1 MPQVNYETKIENVVK
16 ESANVDLNKLNVH
29 IPGTLPKQIVEKHIE
44 YDPTFSEAFL
54 YRFTNL
60 LNGKIYLGIHKGQP
74 YDGYMFSSKNKKF
87 HKDFMD
93 PNSQWKYEV
102 LMYGTFEYVGAV
114 EHAQLKEANA
124 KDNDN
129 YYNNS
134 NGGSKIVLARIKV
147 LQSIV
152 KDIQTNKEYKG
163 CKMMLISVKDLP
175 DNAVQVREFTL
186 DPEHVK
192 SLRDIINDRRSLG
205 HLQVIVLKNRTYGG
219 MTGDL
224 IIDGNHSIEAAKTSE
239 TGDEGIMPTL
249 VISEHLHK
257 HLTDLEIDL
266 MATMFNPREENPT
279 LKTDLPTISRQVCAM
294 RLQGMDSNGKEIQDY
309 KDGFHLSKKQKSKVS
324 KLANEMYLEVVPNT
338 STWINYAVGEEG
350 RKIKEKIKNE
360 HITNDNRTGIFSKC
374 YSTAKYGS
382 QNDLYD
388 MMIWNRDNP
397 HNKITTYKIRWYHK
411 DQKFKDIWKHK
422 WKKNN
427 EYMIDELLKDK
438 GIKRDWTYLDS
449 TRSKLTTKKS

>member
-1 MPQVNYETKIENVVK
+1 MVFAIKPCLAKIENVVK

-74 YDGYMFSSKNKKF
+74 YDGYMFSSKNKEF

-152 KDIQTNKEYKG
+152 KDIQTDKEYKG

-175 DNAVQVREFTL
+175 DNAKRYIHALEDFIGARISSVSTSPERDDTILVE
-186 DPEHVK
+186 DP
-192 SLRDIINDRRSLG
+192 
-205 HLQVIVLKNRTYGG
+205 
-219 MTGDL
+219 
-224 IIDGNHSIEAAKTSE
+224 
-239 TGDEGIMPTL
+239 
-249 VISEHLHK
+249 
-257 HLTDLEIDL
+257 
-266 MATMFNPREENPT
+266 FNN
-279 LKTDLPTISRQVCAM
+279 
-294 RLQGMDSNGKEIQDY
+294 
-309 KDGFHLSKKQKSKVS
+309 
-324 KLANEMYLEVVPNT
+324 
-338 STWINYAVGEEG
+338 
-350 RKIKEKIKNE
+350 
-360 HITNDNRTGIFSKC
+360 
-374 YSTAKYGS
+374 
-382 QNDLYD
+382 
-388 MMIWNRDNP
+388 
-397 HNKITTYKIRWYHK
+397 
-411 DQKFKDIWKHK
+411 
-422 WKKNN
+422 
-427 EYMIDELLKDK
+427 
-438 GIKRDWTYLDS
+438 
-449 TRSKLTTKKS
+449 